1 MGVGNLGRG
10 LCLLW
15 VLGAGGCRQEVL
27 KYPRQQVEVA
37 VQSFADAFN
46 RDERGQIE
54 LMVHPERRAVFE
66 AHRLDLETQLAHYQI
81 ERWSLGEPVVVQEKL
96 EGRAIRVVFTDGA
109 VRRENESI
117 FVLQDG
123 QWWLWKY

>member
-1 MGVGNLGRG
+1 MRLRNLGLG
-10 LCLLW
+10 LCLLG
-15 VLGAGGCRQEVL
+15 VVCATGCRQEVL

-81 ERWSLGEPVVVQEKL
+81 ERWSLSEPVVVQEKL

-109 VRRENESI
+109 VRRENEAI